1 MPLQIVVGAPF
12 SGKDRWVAAAIER
25 REAAGELG
33 LLALSYT
40 ALYAALA
47 PGSESVYRDSEVSD
61 SGAPRLAGYLLA
73 AAIGEAS
80 TREIEGY
87 AATDSPRRA
96 ISLLERTGGRSLVE
110 VTVSQATA
118 HRRAGE
124 HLALLRELAPR
135 SAADDADADARC
147 RRVVDTYYN
156 EREVLDTVDVR
167 SVRAPDRP
175 SDASISYAWTA
186 AIKASK
192 RGDLAARDKWISAA
206 KRQLL
211 TRGITA

>member
-12 SGKDRWVAAAIER
+12 SGKDRWIAGEIER

-33 LLALSYT
+33 LVALNYT
-40 ALYAALA
+40 AMFAAIA
-47 PGSESVYRDSEVSD
+47 PGTESVYRDAAVSD
-61 SGAPRLAGYLLA
+61 SGVPRLAAYLLA
-73 AAIGEAS
+73 AAVGEAAS
-80 TREIEGY
+80 RELEGY
-87 AATDSPRRA
+87 VAVDSPRRA
-96 ISLLERTGGRSLVE
+96 ITVLERTGGRSLVE

-118 HRRAGE
+118 QRRAGD

-135 SAADDADADARC
+135 SADAEADAEARC

-167 SVRAPDRP
+167 SVRPPDRP

-211 TRGITA
+211 TRGIAA